1 LLVVENAQGRLMW
14 TVIAARVVELALAFF
29 TAIKSVAAAILQWRA
44 TNLGEVQGRADSDA
58 EHDAAARRANDQM
71 QSISDKPA
79 GRDELIRRLEE
90 GSA

>member
-1 LLVVENAQGRLMW
+1 
-14 TVIAARVVELALAFF
+14 
-29 TAIKSVAAAILQWRA
+29 
-44 TNLGEVQGRADSDA
+44 VQGRADSDA

-71 QSISDKPA
+71 QSISDKPV